1 MTFVVKIRYARSGVR
16 DPYFYVSGLLSLPE
30 TPDPVE
36 RRSAWRQSLTSISR
50 AAQEEGPSPLDGL
63 DPNALARGVQVALQA
78 GLADD
83 LDWLSSAA
91 SGVALYV
98 LANALPPGQE
108 QRELGRRMLAI
119 RRRLLDRAKRFDQP
133 MRELVNHTASV
144 IEHADLDGVGA
155 MELTLR
161 LGEAEAQLHHML
173 RQSAELQKGIDA
185 GKIGEKVARL
195 RESAGLNAMKGG
207 PLRPKS

>member
-1 MTFVVKIRYARSGVR
+1 MSATTGERTDTLPELLREFAGKLAELNREFVALLELGLSNERAGRYA
-16 DPYFYVSGLLSLPE
+16 
-30 TPDPVE
+30 
-36 RRSAWRQSLTSISR
+36 W
-50 AAQEEGPSPLDGL
+50 
-63 DPNALARGVQVALQA
+63 
-78 GLADD
+78 
-83 LDWLSSAA
+83 
-91 SGVALYV
+91 
-98 LANALPPGQE
+98 
-108 QRELGRRMLAI
+108 
-119 RRRLLDRAKRFDQP
+119 LLDRAKRFDQP